1 MKEKKNE
8 EVVEEVVE
16 INNFSRGYLESI
28 RERVHQFAFFIKAS
42 KVCCGYCPKSCDDVL
57 ELMGID
63 VSEPVNIKVGYNKET
78 IGDAFSEFI
87 SDWLD
92 DYNNL
97 DLSKIDNYT
106 KVIIDSFLPLPS
118 EIVNIKKAFKKCE
131 RQSTGE

>member
-1 MKEKKNE
+1 MKMKEKKNE
-8 EVVEEVVE
+8 EVNEEVVE
-16 INNFSRGYLESI
+16 INNVSRDYLNKV
-28 RERVHQFAFFIKAS
+28 RERVHQYAFFIKAS

-63 VSEPVNIKVGYNKET
+63 VSGPVNIKAGYNKET

-87 SDWLD
+87 SDWIG
-92 DYNNL
+92 DYNDL

-106 KVIIDSFLPLPS
+106 KIIIDSFLPLPS

-131 RQSTGE
+131 P